1 MNKMTLTTTRRL
13 LVSNRACVDGYK
25 TLIDSLGNDWPREQ
39 PINLLHILESNGV
52 QDMMW
57 CLRATEQ
64 DCTRERYLISADMA
78 ESVLHIF
85 TDQHP
90 DDDRPAL
97 AIHAARSTADGKME
111 SVDAGFIAVDAA
123 IAGFDA
129 STAVKQAAYAAD
141 YPAYPAAYTAA
152 YAAAYAAKASK
163 PIYAAYAAK
172 FAVDSVDYAVDS
184 AASNTEREKQAI
196 IIRKYLA

>member
-13 LVSNRACVDGYK
+13 LVSNQACVAGYK

-78 ESVLHIF
+78 ESVLHVF
-85 TDQHP
+85 TDQRP

-97 AIHAARSTADGKME
+97 AIHAARSTADGKLE
-111 SVDAGFIAVDAA
+111 SGNAGFIAVDALKA
-123 IAGFDA
+123 AKDA
-129 STAVKQAAYAAD
+129 LNAAKDAVYVAD
-141 YPAYPAAYTAA
+141 YPAYTAA

-163 PIYAAYAAK
+163 PIYAAYTAK
-172 FAVDSVDYAVDS
+172 FAVDAAAYAVDS

>member
-1 MNKMTLTTTRRL
+1 
-13 LVSNRACVDGYK
+13 
-25 TLIDSLGNDWPREQ
+25 LIDSLGNDWSREQ

-78 ESVLHIF
+78 ESVLHVF
-85 TDQHP
+85 TAQRP

-97 AIHAARSTADGKME
+97 AIHAARSAADGKME
-111 SVDAGFIAVDAA
+111 SVDAGFIAADAA
-123 IAGFDA
+123 IAGFIA
-129 STAVKQAAYAAD
+129 LGAAKQAAFKSM
-141 YPAYPAAYTAA
+141 YPPYTAA

-172 FAVDSVDYAVDS
+172 SAVDAKS
-184 AASNTEREKQAI
+184 ADCGTEREKQAI